1 MVWLSHYS
9 GRDVRSLMEFAIG
22 IDIGGTLIK
31 TVAVSRDGELLYR
44 DTIETRD
51 VAAYSDPAASKSL
64 NVQYWVR
71 SLGEQI
77 EKIKEALSSAASC
90 IGIAAP
96 GIVDEKGT
104 SVASMPG
111 RLKGLE
117 GLVWSEVLD
126 QPCIAL
132 VLNDAHAALLG
143 ETWIGSAAGIRNVA
157 MITLGTGVGGALMMD
172 GKLVRGTIGRAGH
185 IGHICLDPYGIY
197 SICRAPGG
205 LEWFVGDYSIKERS
219 GGKYSSTREL
229 VEDYKKGKHFASS
242 LWLYTVRALACGIVS
257 VINLVD
263 PEAVVLGGGLTE
275 ADEALFEPL
284 SEMLEEFEWRAGG
297 HAVRIIKASL
307 GEHGGAI
314 GAARNAFQN
323 SQEG

>member
-1 MVWLSHYS
+1 
-9 GRDVRSLMEFAIG
+9 MEYAIG

-31 TVAVSRDGELLYR
+31 TVAVSSGGDILYKEI
-44 DTIETRD
+44 IETRD
-51 VAAYSDPAASKSL
+51 SSNSQSF
-64 NVQYWVR
+64 NIQYWVS

-77 EKIKEALSSAASC
+77 EKIKAAMKSDVSC

-96 GIVDEKGT
+96 GIVDDKGA
-104 SVASMPG
+104 SIASMPG

-117 GLVWSEVLD
+117 RLVWSDALAQSCCVLV
-126 QPCIAL
+126 I
-132 VLNDAHAALLG
+132 NDAHAALLG
-143 ETWIGSAAGIRNVA
+143 EAWIGSATEVQNVA
-157 MITLGTGVGGALMMD
+157 MITLGTGVGGALMMN

-185 IGHICLDPYGIY
+185 IGHICLNPHGIY

-205 LEWFVGDYSIKERS
+205 LEWYVGDYSIKERS

-229 VEDYKKGKHFASS
+229 VEDYKRGKQFASS

-263 PEAVVLGGGLTE
+263 PEAIVLGGGLTE
-275 ADEALFEPL
+275 AGEALFDPL

-297 HAVRIIKASL
+297 HAVRILKASL

-314 GAARNAFQN
+314 GAARHAL
-323 SQEG
+323 QENRKR